1 MSRKQPNAYP
11 TTSTAGRDTR
21 VGLVALGDSYVTLRN
36 GIGRVV
42 GWRRPHFVVEDP
54 DGRRLLLRA
63 QSVAESLWFPS
74 EAFYDPRLFTFD
86 WATFRPY
93 LTPGWRRGLFSFAA
107 RFRATVPRAWLDP
120 DDPAGGAPPALPP
133 EGASADEFRA
143 HRQTFLRF
151 ALSQLADNARATTTV
166 RGLKNAGLKLLW
178 FLATM
183 DATLPPSQGHYADYL
198 AYLATERGALG
209 CITQA
214 SGAIRHLCRVNNWP
228 VDPYITGIAL
238 LPSSAVAR
246 ATRHQV
252 KKVVALRLVYVRGIA
267 DMFCFARRGIPTA
280 AQWEFAIGV
289 GIVVS
294 FCVFARWSDAAVLR
308 WDEGFFEEDEQYV
321 RFFLEHR
328 KNAQFAGNFVDIARP
343 ADSHHRGAYHMVRE
357 AKALFRRGHVLP
369 HISASGV
376 VDHSRYMPYA
386 SYVLHLRRALVR
398 VGVPVEEALKF
409 AGQSARAGAATEAV
423 QAGLPPHT
431 LCRMAGV
438 STISWCLGYV
448 RPDQEDR
455 LRESRK
461 IGL

>member
-1 MSRKQPNAYP
+1 MKRDPFGPDFSWIRGYRLRSSDLKLKEHKRQHQLSRKKYDLKIARSFQP
-11 TTSTAGRDTR
+11 
-21 VGLVALGDSYVTLRN
+21 
-36 GIGRVV
+36 
-42 GWRRPHFVVEDP
+42 
-54 DGRRLLLRA
+54 
-63 QSVAESLWFPS
+63 SL
-74 EAFYDPRLFTFD
+74 
-86 WATFRPY
+86 
-93 LTPGWRRGLFSFAA
+93 
-107 RFRATVPRAWLDP
+107 
-120 DDPAGGAPPALPP
+120 
-133 EGASADEFRA
+133 
-143 HRQTFLRF
+143 
-151 ALSQLADNARATTTV
+151 
-166 RGLKNAGLKLLW
+166 
-178 FLATM
+178 
-183 DATLPPSQGHYADYL
+183 
-198 AYLATERGALG
+198 
-209 CITQA
+209 
-214 SGAIRHLCRVNNWP
+214 
-228 VDPYITGIAL
+228 
-238 LPSSAVAR
+238 
-246 ATRHQV
+246 
-252 KKVVALRLVYVRGIA
+252 
-267 DMFCFARRGIPTA
+267 
-280 AQWEFAIGV
+280 EFAIGV

-308 WDEGFFEEDEQYV
+308 WYDGFFEEHEQYV

-343 ADSHHRGAYHMVRE
+343 ADPHHRGAYHIVRE

-376 VDHSRYMPYA
+376 VDHSRYMPYS